1 MDRIIA
7 QNHFSEKDS
16 ATAMVD
22 VLHAVQYL
30 HDIGLVHRDLK
41 LENLMYASDDPASPD
56 YHTVKLVDFG
66 FAKTL
71 RHVSYMKTQ
80 CGSPWLVTR
89 TAIAARACRA
99 RLPGCGR
106 TPPLIISR
114 QRLSRTL

>member
-1 MDRIIA
+1 MRASELSALDVGAEGGPQPRA
-7 QNHFSEKDS
+7 QRQ
-16 ATAMVD
+16 ATA
-22 VLHAVQYL
+22 
-30 HDIGLVHRDLK
+30 
-41 LENLMYASDDPASPD
+41 ETPD
-56 YHTVKLVDFG
+56 SSRADEMCELTRAAQLVDFG